1 MRSTLTKLNLSH
13 IDSHLWTS
21 DVSLANDSFGDGAS
35 GTSKGVGGSS
45 NPRRLVVAEV
55 HRFGCHP
62 PCAGSPH
69 DLASCPVAAASVTH
83 DACQVRLSEVRW
95 SVLCIFHSLCVVLC
109 AWLPPLQEFVLCA
122 ALCYHFLFCFL
133 YSILCLCCIF

>member
-1 MRSTLTKLNLSH
+1 M
-13 IDSHLWTS
+13 
-21 DVSLANDSFGDGAS
+21 SLANDSFVDGAS

-83 DACQVRLSEVRW
+83 DACQVRLSEVRR
-95 SVLCIFHSLCVVLC
+95 SVFYIPFSVCLC
-109 AWLPPLQEFVLCA
+109 AWLPTCSCLFYLLHIMLA
-122 ALCYHFLFCFL
+122 FCFIL
-133 YSILCLCCIF
+133 YSSVCLCCLV